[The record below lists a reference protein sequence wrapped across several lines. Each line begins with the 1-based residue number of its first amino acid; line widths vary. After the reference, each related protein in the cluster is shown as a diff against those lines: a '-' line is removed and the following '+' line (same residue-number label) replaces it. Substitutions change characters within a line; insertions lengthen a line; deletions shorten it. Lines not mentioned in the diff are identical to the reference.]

1 MMGVKP
7 SLGNDMLRQVV
18 VNTAK
23 GDFNLFKPVATMALS
38 LSLVTLA
45 SSPALAQLRKT
56 EPAPAPTRIS
66 AASLSAT
73 EMAKPRVEFT
83 LMGGYRFMQGTGL
96 NLGSTAAIT
105 NTTDVNNAA
114 PGTPPKQNDSR
125 VDAQNVDNTNVTSNL
140 QHGFSLSG
148 SATYWLDNSFGL
160 GLDYTFAHT
169 GAKLDVFK
177 KLALEP
183 MNTQTFDTDP
193 ADGTKTSVKSTAA
206 ALSGMNFSVFTNNAP
221 FTVGTGGQADYKEFQ
236 VTRTQITSHPFNT
249 LLSGNPIF
257 TVDNAGAVFAGQN
270 TFINS
275 NGAVPVS
282 VAADAATNEFT
293 AKGKIGGTRENSTTL
308 HMADALTKTVIGANQ
323 RGELHLLAG
332 LTIPMVMQRT
342 ISTSVITGEDGT
354 GAATQRVKHVDVANT
369 ANNFTQD
376 IAIEAKTQNDSLST
390 STMVGPMIGL
400 GGTFKVND
408 GFRLYGKFGYA
419 PTMVGNRA
427 QSSTVTESL
436 KRTITYS
443 EVGTASGKTEGSV
456 AREFKNNTNSDAAH
470 SALGGDAT
478 SLVLGARFSLTDSL
492 GLNVEGVNQ
501 TVAGLGYT
509 GINAGVSLGF

>member
-1 MMGVKP
+1 M
-7 SLGNDMLRQVV
+7 S
-18 VNTAK
+18 
-23 GDFNLFKPVATMALS
+23 KPVATMALS

-56 EPAPAPTRIS
+56 EPAPTRI
-66 AASLSAT
+66 AATSLSAT
-73 EMAKPRVEFT
+73 EMTKPRIEFT
-83 LMGGYRFMQGTGL
+83 LMGGYRFMHGTGM
-96 NLGSTAAIT
+96 NLGTTAAISGSS
-105 NTTDVNNAA
+105 DVNNAA
-114 PGTPPKQNDSR
+114 PGTPPKQNDSQ
-125 VDAQNVDNTNVTSNL
+125 VDTQSIDNKNVTSNL

-169 GAKLDVFK
+169 GATLDTFK
-177 KLALEP
+177 TLALEP
-183 MNTQTFDTDP
+183 MNTRTFDTDP
-193 ADGTKTSVKSTAA
+193 ADGTTTSIKGANT
-206 ALSGMNFSVFTNNAP
+206 ALSGMGFSVSTSNTP
-221 FTVGTGGQADYKEFQ
+221 FTLGTGGQPDYKEFQ
-236 VTRTQITSHPFNT
+236 VTRTQITAHPFGT
-249 LLSGNPIF
+249 LIGGGNPIF
-257 TVDNAGAVFAGQN
+257 TADNAGVVFAGQN

-282 VAADAATNEFT
+282 AAANAATNEFT
-293 AKGKIGGTRENSTTL
+293 AKGKIGGNEARSTTL

-332 LTIPMVMQRT
+332 VTIPMVMQRT
-342 ISTSVITGEDGT
+342 VTTSVITGEDGT

-376 IAIEAKTQNDSLST
+376 IAVEAKRQNDALST
-390 STMVGPMIGL
+390 TTMVGPMIGL

-419 PTMVGNRA
+419 PTMIGNRA
-427 QSSTVTESL
+427 QSSTMTESL

-456 AREFKNNTNSDAAH
+456 SREWKNSSSSDAAH
-470 SALGGDAT
+470 SALGDEAT

-509 GINAGVSLGF
+509 GVNAGVSLGF